1 MSVSVSTT
9 NKPLNPRAQDLS
21 PKGYNRAAL
30 YSGKALDFDGVN
42 DSIAGE
48 APNLPSSD
56 YTICAYFRIDY
67 LSVGGMVTWGDFT
80 TGERRSMLIWDG
92 GHTGNFTLRSST
104 YGSNPEGS
112 TYLETSKWYFGCV
125 SVASSGEAKI
135 YLNGQLDGSGTNT
148 LNAYTNTDYLIGR
161 TRGGEFFNGALAN
174 VRIFNQ
180 ILTAAQVA
188 DLYLNPEK
196 IVPDGVADS
205 ALKLWLPMMEGVGTT
220 AYDGSPVGFTEDI
233 VTGFTNG
240 TTYPLDSFVSSGDD
254 ITTAIKT
261 SGFGGC
267 VSNGHYYTNGQKVK
281 VKFTYQK
288 NSGNDLRVLFSSLV
302 TGAGTAKSDIQYV
315 SASGEFEHTFTMT
328 ADGIAYLQLG
338 TGNASDSID
347 AVITDVYVSPNV
359 SANHGT
365 INGATWV
372 SGIGAPVAQTALVSW
387 NKLYDFDGA
396 NDGAVSLTY
405 VDTTGTKTYK
415 VNFNSHDV
423 TQADQQIFNFWNT
436 STLLG
441 MGGTINFSGSNSGVL
456 GIRGYGSG
464 ASFDDTS
471 WSGLTNNTFY
481 ELEFTI
487 DWDAES
493 ITSATLNGVASD
505 GSVTAR
511 LSTVNNGLYLGYRVD
526 TFYLN
531 GVINYFEVV
540 GEEKWT
546 NASRFKSESGSY
558 DMAIAGEQ
566 NPTTLFP
573 QGLTSGRDI
582 TGVNAFESA
591 RNPYSLNLD
600 GKSWAEVHDNASLDM
615 TSAITLEAWVYW
627 DGTATDD
634 GIVGRWGSVSADQNY
649 MLYAQTTNNARFYI
663 NNSFIAATISN
674 GWNHFIGTYDKTTM
688 KFYVNGSLKNST
700 ANTADITTSDKP
712 IEIGRYFHGATAGI
726 RLYPNDIALPRIY
739 NRALT
744 ATEVARN
751 YNADKS
757 KFGL

>member
-387 NKLYDFDGA
+387 NKGTNIAKSSGDVSTDSGQWSANQLATTTANYAEAPDGSTTA
-396 NDGAVSLTY
+396 SKITPDATQGYSGVIQATTLTN
-405 VDTTGTKTYK
+405 GKTY
-415 VNFNSHDV
+415 
-423 TQADQQIFNFWNT
+423 T
-436 STLLG
+436 
-441 MGGTINFSGSNSGVL
+441 FS
-456 GIRGYGSG
+456 
-464 ASFDDTS
+464 A
-471 WSGLTNNTFY
+471 
-481 ELEFTI
+481 
-487 DWDAES
+487 
-493 ITSATLNGVASD
+493 
-505 GSVTAR
+505 
-511 LSTVNNGLYLGYRVD
+511 YLR
-526 TFYLN
+526 T
-531 GVINYFEVV
+531 
-540 GEEKWT
+540 
-546 NASRFKSESGSY
+546 ESGSKTVNLLVLDGDSNFY
-558 DMAIAGEQ
+558 NGNQSIGDTWQRYTNTFTVTGATGGGGLYITSSLNSTEFLVWGAQLFEGSEAGIYT
-566 NPTTLFP
+566 PTLSTAQTSPVLLP
-573 QGLTSGRDI
+573 QGLTANKDI

-591 RNPYSLNLD
+591 RNPYALNLD
-600 GKSWAEVHDNASLDM
+600 GASWAEVHDNASLDFG
-615 TSAITLEAWVYW
+615 TGSFTLEVWAKFSYVAQGSSFNAILTLGGDTGQSNNGRAALVSLSISKMSFYYNASSHASTSTFSEGDWVHLVGVY
-627 DGTATDD
+627 DETNA
-634 GIVGRWGSVSADQNY
+634 IV
-649 MLYAQTTNNARFYI
+649 YI
-663 NNSFIAATISN
+663 NGAEESTTARAASSIT
-674 GWNHFIGTYDKTTM
+674 
-688 KFYVNGSLKNST
+688 
-700 ANTADITTSDKP
+700 NTDVKM
-712 IEIGRYFHGATAGI
+712 IGRDSISTRY
-726 RLYPNDIALPRIY
+726 YNDQIALPRIY